1 MTELPSYVMHQ
12 LYTCVFCSN
21 CAAEAKVDQANVSK
35 VDQAII
41 GIFFSDKSSERL
53 SQNAMLSSSCSLI
66 QSS

>member
-41 GIFFSDKSSERL
+41 GIFISDKSSEDAYLKMQCCHRRVH
-53 SQNAMLSSSCSLI
+53 
-66 QSS
+66 